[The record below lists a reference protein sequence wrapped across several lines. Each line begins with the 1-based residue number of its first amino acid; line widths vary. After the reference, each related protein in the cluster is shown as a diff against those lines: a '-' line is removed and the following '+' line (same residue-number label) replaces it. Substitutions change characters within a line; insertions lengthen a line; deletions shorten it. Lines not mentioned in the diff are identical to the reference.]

1 MPGGY
6 CRGEIRGD
14 ELMNIPLSAP
24 DIGEREVDYVNS
36 VLRSNQLSMGPWLDL
51 FEKKFAAYVGARHAI
66 AVNSGT
72 SGLHLCVRAMEIGA
86 NDAVITSSFSFVA
99 SVSCFLYEGAL
110 PILIDIDPKTL
121 NLDPAAVREFMQKQ
135 CRRNADGKLIDCQS
149 GRVVKA
155 MMPVHIFGLPCQMD
169 ELMEIAREYELLV
182 IEDACEA
189 LGAEFEG
196 RRTGS
201 FGDAGVF
208 AFYPNKQM
216 TTGEGGM
223 ITTND
228 RGVAELCR
236 SMRNQGRDT
245 DGAWLRHVRLGYNYR
260 LSELHAALGLAQLER
275 IDEILFSRSEV
286 ARRYTQRL
294 SGQAQLQVLEN
305 NSRMTRSWFVYIIRF
320 RSASPAALRDR
331 VRAELRDKGIATQIY
346 FTPIHQ
352 QPFFKKCHT
361 GNIPALPHTDQAAN
375 ECLAIPFHTRLSE
388 GEIQFV
394 CDAINHALDPQQ
406 QELTARCEQPLA
418 VFTRTSET

>member
-1 MPGGY
+1 
-6 CRGEIRGD
+6 
-14 ELMNIPLSAP
+14 MNIPLSAP
-24 DIGEREVDYVNS
+24 DIGEREVEYVSS
-36 VLRSNQLSMGPWLDL
+36 VLNSHQLSMGPWLEK
-51 FEKKFAAYVGARHAI
+51 FEKKFAAYVGTEHAI

-72 SGLHLCVRAMEIGA
+72 SALHLCVRALEIGA

-110 PILIDIDPKTL
+110 PILVDIDPNTL
-121 NLDPAAVREFMQKQ
+121 NLDPAAVRDYLHSR
-135 CRRNADGKLIDCQS
+135 CTRAADGSVIDRES

-155 MMPVHIFGLPCQMD
+155 MLPVHIFGLPCRMD
-169 ELMEIAREYELLV
+169 ELMEIAREYDLMV

-189 LGAEFEG
+189 IGATFDG
-196 RRTGS
+196 RRTGT

-228 RGVAELCR
+228 PHVAELCR

-275 IDEILFSRSEV
+275 IDELLAARTDV
-286 ARRYTQRL
+286 ARRYSQGL
-294 SGQAQLQVLEN
+294 AGQAQLHLLEN
-305 NSRMTRSWFVYIIRF
+305 DSRTTRSWFVYIVRF
-320 RSASPAALRDR
+320 CGGAPALVRDR
-331 VRAELRDKGIATQIY
+331 VRAALREKGVASQIY

-352 QPFFKKCHT
+352 QPFFQKCQS
-361 GNIPALPHTDQAAN
+361 GNIPTLPNTDQAAD
-375 ECLAIPFHTRLSE
+375 ECLAIPFHNRLSDA
-388 GEIQFV
+388 EIKFV
-394 CDAINHALDPQQ
+394 CDAINESLETPAQQ
-406 QELTARCEQPLA
+406 SPAGCEPA
-418 VFTRTSET
+418 VFVSAQALET

>member
-1 MPGGY
+1 
-6 CRGEIRGD
+6 
-14 ELMNIPLSAP
+14 MNIPLSAP

-36 VLRSNQLSMGPWLDL
+36 VMRSNQLSMGPWLER
-51 FEKKFAAYVGARHAI
+51 FEKRFASYVGTRHAI

-72 SGLHLCVRAMEIGA
+72 SGLHLCVRALGIGA
-86 NDAVITSSFSFVA
+86 NDEVITSSFSFVA

-110 PILIDIDPKTL
+110 PVLVDIDPNTL
-121 NLDPAAVREFMQKQ
+121 NLDPAAVRNFLKEH
-135 CRRNADGKLIDCQS
+135 CSRAADGTLVDRRS

-155 MMPVHIFGLPCQMD
+155 VMPVHIFGLPCPMG
-169 ELMEIAREYELLV
+169 ELMQIAREYGLPV

-189 LGAEFEG
+189 LGAEYDG
-196 RRTGS
+196 QRAGT

-228 RGVAELCR
+228 PQIAELCR

-275 IDEILFSRSEV
+275 IDEILASRAEV
-286 ARRYTQRL
+286 ARLYSRELAGLT
-294 SGQAQLQVLEN
+294 QLQLLEN
-305 NSRMTRSWFVYIIRF
+305 DSRSKRSWFVYVVRF
-320 RSASPAALRDR
+320 RSVSPDSLRDR
-331 VRAELRDKGIATQIY
+331 VREVLREKGIASQIY

-352 QPFFKKCHT
+352 QPFFQKCLPDS
-361 GNIPALPHTDQAAN
+361 IPALPYTDQAAD
-375 ECLAIPFHTRLSE
+375 ECLALPFHTRLTE
-388 GEIQFV
+388 TEIKFV
-394 CDAINHALDPQQ
+394 RDAIKEALEPPK
-406 QELTARCEQPLA
+406 QESQ
-418 VFTRTSET
+418 TSEPALIVSTRLLET